1 MINKKIVIGIAS
13 GIALTALISGLV
25 FFIEEEAPKISEH
38 EHQKTVKKTV
48 KPAVV
53 KPIEIKTHNLY
64 TNTPYNIPLSAI
76 VEITK
81 ASEKAQKTTEGLLEN
96 AQGFYFVKFNENN
109 KTLEILLENPVT
121 TSETYPRHNIELAYI
136 DNDGNIKY
144 TAKGYNG
151 ENGEV
156 SNAVEAENDI
166 WEFDKSVE
174 PNRPVKHVAYDEHD
188 NVKFTEVWNYDE
200 NEPVKYEMKD
210 GNDKIVSI
218 LKETVDHSSNYR
230 KEHVFYNKD
239 GKTELSL
246 SVNYDGANLSR
257 LTYYDAKN
265 HEGISIISE
274 FTDGN
279 KTKEV
284 VYNQEYELQNT
295 LKSDYENGIRKNITV
310 LDADSKEIETL
321 SN

>member
-1 MINKKIVIGIAS
+1 MINKKIIIGIAS
-13 GIALTALISGLV
+13 GVALTALICGCV
-25 FFIEEEAPKISEH
+25 FFVEEEAPKLSGQEP
-38 EHQKTVKKTV
+38 QKTVKKTA
-48 KPAVV
+48 KTEVV
-53 KPIEIKTHNLY
+53 KPIEVKTHNLY

-81 ASEKAQKTTEGLLEN
+81 ASEKAQKAAEGLLEN
-96 AQGFYFVKFNENN
+96 AQGFYFVKFDENH

-121 TSETYPRHNIELAYI
+121 TADTYPRHNIELAYI
-136 DNDGNIKY
+136 DENGNIKY
-144 TAKGYNG
+144 TAKGYKG
-151 ENGEV
+151 EDGET

-174 PNRPVKHVAYDEHD
+174 PYRPIKHVVYDEHD
-188 NVKFTEVWNYDE
+188 NIKFTEVWNYDE

-210 GNDKIVSI
+210 GNDKVVSI

-257 LTYYDAKN
+257 LTYYDSKN

-274 FTDGN
+274 FADGN

-284 VYNQEYELQNT
+284 IYNQEYELQNT
-295 LKSDYENGIRKNITV
+295 LKSEYENGVRKNITV

-321 SN
+321 SD